1 MNIKIPPSLKKFLR
15 RTDKVFSRYG
25 FEVYVLLIMLVLGFL
40 VFEIRQFANP
50 PRNEDLYNEQ
60 LLTLT
65 QGRFDQKVIDR
76 AKTLIDS
83 NVDVKQIYLEGRDNP
98 FSE

>member
-1 MNIKIPPSLKKFLR
+1 MPPAVKKFL
-15 RTDKVFSRYG
+15 TKFGKGFERYG
-25 FEVYVLLIMLVLGFL
+25 FEVYVLLIMVVLGFL

-60 LLTLT
+60 LLTLK

-76 AKTLIDS
+76 AKGLIDS
-83 NVDVKQIYLEGRDNP
+83 NVDVKQIYLDGRDNP